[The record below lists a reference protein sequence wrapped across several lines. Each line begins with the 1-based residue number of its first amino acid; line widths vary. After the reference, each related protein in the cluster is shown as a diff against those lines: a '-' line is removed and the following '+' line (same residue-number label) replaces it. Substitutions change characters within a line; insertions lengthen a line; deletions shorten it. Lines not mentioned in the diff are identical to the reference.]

1 VDEEKNYILCLE
13 QDDYIITSDV
23 LNKIVLY
30 SKDNRKIQ
38 DISECIDSTH
48 SKNILSINEIANN
61 LIYIVY
67 NKAEGNKEENI
78 RGRCSMPLDLTEKSL
93 DLGELGLT
101 QLDQPMVIDLGTKII
116 ELSRDKIKREYS
128 LPNKQEILG
137 VLSNSMILIREDSQV
152 FLFEANTF
160 KIIKKYSL
168 ELGGI
173 PIYLGFLTRRVN
185 LYDFFIL
192 DEKLNIFQNIYDEE
206 SQTII
211 QISGLKIKNKVENIT
226 KIRKIIQNPFKN
238 IYSYIGDN
246 KFIVINY

>member
-1 VDEEKNYILCLE
+1 
-13 QDDYIITSDV
+13 
-23 LNKIVLY
+23 
-30 SKDNRKIQ
+30 
-38 DISECIDSTH
+38 
-48 SKNILSINEIANN
+48 
-61 LIYIVY
+61 
-67 NKAEGNKEENI
+67 
-78 RGRCSMPLDLTEKSL
+78 MTEKSL

-192 DEKLNIFQNIYDEE
+192 DEKLNLFQNIYDEE